1 VENTDNLDGQKD
13 KIIQELTTLY
23 SRGDMDLPSFE
34 TAVVRVNAS
43 ADLVA
48 LLAEA
53 RAHMGDARAL
63 EALSPRATVPRATA
77 PRATAPRPAETSA
90 VELSCVSGSIRK
102 SGSWVDARRYRL
114 ALKSSVARLDFSSY
128 AGAEG
133 FRFELELE
141 AVSSSIILLLPAGFS
156 VDDRL
161 SGRVSSSFRDKPK
174 GEAFGDNRLTVSGDI
189 RSSVVKVKY
198 LR

>member
-1 VENTDNLDGQKD
+1 MENTDNLDGQKD

-63 EALSPRATVPRATA
+63 EALSPRATA
-77 PRATAPRPAETSA
+77 PRATAPSPAETSA

-102 SGSWVDARRYRL
+102 SGAWVDARRYRL

-141 AVSSSIILLLPAGFS
+141 AVSSSIILILPAGFS

-174 GEAFGDNRLTVSGDI
+174 GEAFGDNRLVVSGDI
-189 RSSVVKVKY
+189 RSSVVKAKY